1 MPDQPR
7 PGDRNAAQRAAD
19 HAGIAR
25 LADALVPA
33 LVMKLG
39 TANLGEVEIRE
50 GDWHV
55 RVRRPAGAGPR
66 RERPHR
72 ASLPIV
78 APSGASAPAAAA
90 PGDAAG
96 SGPHQEP
103 ALSPT
108 VGMFKPGVAPGTR
121 VRAGDRIATVD
132 LLGIALDVVA
142 PIDGVI
148 VEVYPQAGDGV
159 EYGEEIALV
168 EADAEPGADADAVA
182 PGADTAGER

>member
-1 MPDQPR
+1 MPDQPH

-33 LVMKLG
+33 LVVKLA

-50 GDWHV
+50 GDWHI

-78 APSGASAPAAAA
+78 APPGAPLPAQPVTDEAAA
-90 PGDAAG
+90 D
-96 SGPHQEP
+96 GPRQEP

-108 VGMFKPGVAPGTR
+108 VGMFKPGVAAGTR
-121 VRAGDRIATVD
+121 VRAGDRIASVD

-142 PIDGVI
+142 PIDGTV
-148 VEVYPQAGDGV
+148 VEVYPQPGDGV

-168 EADAEPGADADAVA
+168 EADPEPDANAAGAD
-182 PGADTAGER
+182 GAAEG

>member
-33 LVMKLG
+33 LVVKLG
-39 TANLGEVEIRE
+39 AANLGEVEIRE

-55 RVRRPAGAGPR
+55 RVRRPAGLGPR

-72 ASLPIV
+72 AAPPIV
-78 APSGASAPAAAA
+78 TPSGAAASAPAA
-90 PGDAAG
+90 PIEDAG
-96 SGPHQEP
+96 GGPPREP

-142 PIDGVI
+142 PIDGTVI
-148 VEVYPQAGDGV
+148 EVYPQAGDGV

-168 EADAEPGADADAVA
+168 EGDPEPDAETTSAD
-182 PGADTAGER
+182 GAGEG

>member
-1 MPDQPR
+1 MPDQQR
-7 PGDRNAAQRAAD
+7 PGDRTAAQRDAD

-33 LVMKLG
+33 LVAKLG

-72 ASLPIV
+72 TTLPIV
-78 APSGASAPAAAA
+78 APSGASSPHQGGAADTA
-90 PGDAAG
+90 
-96 SGPHQEP
+96 SGPRQE
-103 ALSPT
+103 AAISPT
-108 VGMFKPGVAPGTR
+108 VGMYKPGVLAGTR

-142 PIDGVI
+142 PIDGV
-148 VEVYPQAGDGV
+148 VVQVYPQSGDGV
-159 EYGEEIALV
+159 EYGEEIALI
-168 EADAEPGADADAVA
+168 EADAPAADR
-182 PGADTAGER
+182 PGER

>member
-1 MPDQPR
+1 MPDQP
-7 PGDRNAAQRAAD
+7 PSGDRNAAQRAAD

-33 LVMKLG
+33 LVAKLG
-39 TANLGEVEIRE
+39 AANLGEVEIRE

-55 RVRRPAGAGPR
+55 RVRRPAGTGPR

-78 APSGASAPAAAA
+78 APPGAAATAPAA
-90 PGDAAG
+90 PGEEAG
-96 SGPHQEP
+96 RGPRQEP

-108 VGMFKPGVAPGTR
+108 VGMFKPGVATGTR

-142 PIDGVI
+142 PIDGIVI
-148 VEVYPQAGDGV
+148 EVYPQAGDGV
-159 EYGEEIALV
+159 EYGEELAMV
-168 EADAEPGADADAVA
+168 EGDPEAETTTADE
-182 PGADTAGER
+182 AGEG

>member
-7 PGDRNAAQRAAD
+7 PSDRTAAQRAAD

-33 LVMKLG
+33 LVAKLG

-55 RVRRPAGAGPR
+55 RVRRPAGAAPR

-78 APSGASAPAAAA
+78 APSGASSPAQGGAASA
-90 PGDAAG
+90 
-96 SGPHQEP
+96 SGPRQEV
-103 ALSPT
+103 ATSPT
-108 VGMFKPGVAPGTR
+108 VGMFKAGVIAGTR
-121 VRAGDRIATVD
+121 VRAGDRLATVD
-132 LLGIALDVVA
+132 LLGISLDVVA
-142 PIDGVI
+142 PIDGTVLEI
-148 VEVYPQAGDGV
+148 YPQSGDGV
-159 EYGEEIALV
+159 EFGEEVALIV
-168 EADAEPGADADAVA
+168 GDEPAEPAGS
-182 PGADTAGER
+182 ADTAGEG

>member
-1 MPDQPR
+1 MPDQQR
-7 PGDRNAAQRAAD
+7 PGPRTAAQRAAD

-33 LVMKLG
+33 LVARLG

-72 ASLPIV
+72 ATLPIV
-78 APSGASAPAAAA
+78 APTGASAPQPGA
-90 PGDAAG
+90 PQDAS
-96 SGPHQEP
+96 SGPRQEP
-103 ALSPT
+103 ALSPA
-108 VGMFKPGVAPGTR
+108 VGMYKPGVPAGTR

-142 PIDGVI
+142 PIDGIVI
-148 VEVYPQAGDGV
+148 EVYPQVGDGV
-159 EYGEEIALV
+159 EYGEEIALIGA
-168 EADAEPGADADAVA
+168 ETPAADG
-182 PGADTAGER
+182 AGEG

>member
-7 PGDRNAAQRAAD
+7 SGDRNAAQRAAD

-25 LADALVPA
+25 LADAFVPA
-33 LVMKLG
+33 LVVKLG

-78 APSGASAPAAAA
+78 APSGAAVPA
-90 PGDAAG
+90 PGATAEGAG
-96 SGPHQEP
+96 DGARQEP

-108 VGMFKPGVAPGTR
+108 VGMFKPGVAAGTR

-142 PIDGVI
+142 PIDGVV

-168 EADAEPGADADAVA
+168 EGDPEAQAISADG
-182 PGADTAGER
+182 AGEG

>member
-7 PGDRNAAQRAAD
+7 PTDRTAAQRAAD

-33 LVMKLG
+33 LVVKLG

-55 RVRRPAGAGPR
+55 RVRRPAGVGPR

-72 ASLPIV
+72 AQLPIV
-78 APSGASAPAAAA
+78 APSGPPA
-90 PGDAAG
+90 PGPAE
-96 SGPHQEP
+96 EP
-103 ALSPT
+103 ADPDDPRQEGAVSPA
-108 VGMFKPGVAPGTR
+108 VGMFKPSVAVGTHVR
-121 VRAGDRIATVD
+121 VGDRIATVD

-142 PIDGVI
+142 PVDGTV

-159 EYGEEIALV
+159 EYGEEVALV
-168 EADAEPGADADAVA
+168 EADAVTVDG
-182 PGADTAGER
+182 AGEG

>member
-7 PGDRNAAQRAAD
+7 SGDRNAAQRSAD

-25 LADALVPA
+25 LAEALVPA
-33 LVMKLG
+33 LVAKLG

-72 ASLPIV
+72 AALPIV
-78 APSGASAPAAAA
+78 ASPGASSPPHGPTAPQDDGPRQEAAV
-90 PGDAAG
+90 
-96 SGPHQEP
+96 
-103 ALSPT
+103 SPT
-108 VGMFKPGVAPGTR
+108 VGMFKPGVPPGTR
-121 VRAGDRIATVD
+121 VRTGDRIATVD

-142 PIDGVI
+142 PIDGIV

-159 EYGEEIALV
+159 EYGEEVALV
-168 EADAEPGADADAVA
+168 EADAAPAD
-182 PGADTAGER
+182 GAGEG

>member
-7 PGDRNAAQRAAD
+7 PGDRTAAQRASD

-33 LVMKLG
+33 LVAKLG
-39 TANLGEVEIRE
+39 TANLGEVELRE

-55 RVRRPAGAGPR
+55 RVRRPSAAGPR

-72 ASLPIV
+72 ATLPIV
-78 APSGASAPAAAA
+78 APPGAASPAPASTPAE
-90 PGDAAG
+90 PDGTR
-96 SGPHQEP
+96 QET
-103 ALSPT
+103 AVSPT
-108 VGMFKPGVAPGTR
+108 VGMFKPGVPVGTR

-142 PIDGVI
+142 PVDGTVLEI
-148 VEVYPQAGDGV
+148 YPQAGDGV
-159 EYGEEIALV
+159 EYGEEVALV
-168 EADAEPGADADAVA
+168 EANRSSSDR
-182 PGADTAGER
+182 AGEG

>member
-1 MPDQPR
+1 MPDQQR
-7 PGDRNAAQRAAD
+7 PGPRTAAQRAAD

-33 LVMKLG
+33 LVAKLG
-39 TANLGEVEIRE
+39 SANLGEVEIRE

-72 ASLPIV
+72 ATLPIV
-78 APSGASAPAAAA
+78 APTGASTPQAAASPEA
-90 PGDAAG
+90 P
-96 SGPHQEP
+96 SGPRQGT
-103 ALSPT
+103 ALSPA
-108 VGMFKPGVAPGTR
+108 VGMYKPGVPAGTR

-142 PIDGVI
+142 PIDGVVI
-148 VEVYPQAGDGV
+148 EVYPQAGDGV

-168 EADAEPGADADAVA
+168 QGDEPIADV
-182 PGADTAGER
+182 TGEG

>member
-1 MPDQPR
+1 MPDQQR
-7 PGDRNAAQRAAD
+7 PGDRTAAQRAED
-19 HAGIAR
+19 HGGIAR

-33 LVMKLG
+33 LVARLG

-55 RVRRPAGAGPR
+55 RVRRPAGSGPR

-72 ASLPIV
+72 ATLPIV
-78 APSGASAPAAAA
+78 AAPSGPSASHSGSSADKSAGPRQEVAA
-90 PGDAAG
+90 
-96 SGPHQEP
+96 
-103 ALSPT
+103 SPT
-108 VGMFKPGVAPGTR
+108 VGMFKPGVPAGTR

-142 PIDGVI
+142 PIDGLV

-168 EADAEPGADADAVA
+168 QGDPPTANP
-182 PGADTAGER
+182 AGEG

>member
-19 HAGIAR
+19 HASIAR

-33 LVMKLG
+33 LVAKLG

-72 ASLPIV
+72 AALPIV
-78 APSGASAPAAAA
+78 APSSTAAAVPSGASAPA
-90 PGDAAG
+90 PVPPSEGDA
-96 SGPHQEP
+96 PRQEP

-108 VGMFKPGVAPGTR
+108 VGMFKPGVAAGTR

-142 PIDGVI
+142 PIDGVV

-159 EYGEEIALV
+159 EYGEEVALV
-168 EADAEPGADADAVA
+168 EGHPEVETTADG
-182 PGADTAGER
+182 AGEG

>member
-1 MPDQPR
+1 MPDQQR
-7 PGDRNAAQRAAD
+7 PGDRTAAQRAED
-19 HAGIAR
+19 HGGIAR

-33 LVMKLG
+33 LVARLG

-72 ASLPIV
+72 ATLPIV
-78 APSGASAPAAAA
+78 APTGAST
-90 PGDAAG
+90 
-96 SGPHQEP
+96 PHQGGAAEKSAGP
-103 ALSPT
+103 RQEVAVSPT
-108 VGMFKPGVAPGTR
+108 VGMFKPGVPAGTR

-142 PIDGVI
+142 PIDGLVA
-148 VEVYPQAGDGV
+148 EVYPQAGDGV

-168 EADAEPGADADAVA
+168 QGDPPPSDM
-182 PGADTAGER
+182 TGEG